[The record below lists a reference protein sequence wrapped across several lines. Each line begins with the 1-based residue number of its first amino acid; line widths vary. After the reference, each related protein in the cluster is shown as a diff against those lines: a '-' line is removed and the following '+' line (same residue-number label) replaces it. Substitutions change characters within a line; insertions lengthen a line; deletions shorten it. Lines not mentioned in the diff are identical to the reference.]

1 MTVGVGVVLALVQ
14 LGEDFLWLLLLP
26 VRSGRAPTRTDAALS
41 AVLDEIA
48 VPKAVLD
55 ESATASSGM

>member
-1 MTVGVGVVLALVQ
+1 MATVATRSVG
-14 LGEDFLWLLLLP
+14 
-26 VRSGRAPTRTDAALS
+26 SGTHADAALS
-41 AVLDEIA
+41 VVLDEIA